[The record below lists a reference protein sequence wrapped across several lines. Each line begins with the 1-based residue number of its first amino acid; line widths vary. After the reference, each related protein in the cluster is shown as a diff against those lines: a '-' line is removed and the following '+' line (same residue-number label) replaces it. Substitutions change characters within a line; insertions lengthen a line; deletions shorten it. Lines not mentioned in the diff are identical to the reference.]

1 MWTALHNGMS
11 AAGRDPLEQNIGQ
24 EARLVSDL
32 ALGELAAGT
41 SFPPEE
47 S

>member
-1 MWTALHNGMS
+1 MWTKLHNGMS

-32 ALGELAAGT
+32 ALGELAGWDE
-41 SFPPEE
+41 FPP
-47 S
+47 